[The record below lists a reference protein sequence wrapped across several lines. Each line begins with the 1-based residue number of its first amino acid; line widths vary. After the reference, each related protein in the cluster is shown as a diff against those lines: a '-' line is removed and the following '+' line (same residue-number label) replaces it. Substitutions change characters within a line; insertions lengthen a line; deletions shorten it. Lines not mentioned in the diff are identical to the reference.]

1 LQWHSRLFLIFLYID
16 LDQLLYIPSIYRI
29 SDLIQI
35 TNLRQEIAIITLLTL

>member
-1 LQWHSRLFLIFLYID
+1 MALWVIFNFFLYID
-16 LDQLLYIPSIYRI
+16 LDQLLYIPPIYRI